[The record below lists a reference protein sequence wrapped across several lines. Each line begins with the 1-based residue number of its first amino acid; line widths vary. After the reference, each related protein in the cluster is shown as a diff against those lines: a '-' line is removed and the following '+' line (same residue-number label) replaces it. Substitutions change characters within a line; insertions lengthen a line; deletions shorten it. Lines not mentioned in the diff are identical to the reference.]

1 MRFGTILFS
10 LVLIILFITPGF
22 SQDYFAFESFDYPM
36 GTALD
41 TLIGEATDGWLG
53 PWDHFDLNDSAMYVA
68 DSNIVYDD
76 IDYLIPSKGLQM
88 TGGNIAAWGGQ
99 RYGRF
104 LDKTWPN
111 EDGLEF
117 WFSFVLVLSPDFSA
131 NGWAG
136 VGLWID
142 DTEQGNVGHEWGND
156 SLGLFTYS
164 PEGHSGY
171 KGQEGPQWYV
181 ARILMSG
188 DTLGQRTFLWV
199 TPDPEGGEPDTT
211 DADATADWDLRNGFN
226 RVVVHF
232 GNEIPGARMTVD
244 EIRVGTSWDYI
255 SADPNAL
262 PGQKNIQPYGFDLS
276 QNYPNPFNPATKI
289 EYLIQHKGKV
299 RLTVF
304 DLLGREIEVLVDDV
318 QNPGKHQV
326 VFSGANL
333 TSGVYFYKLMA
344 NNHTITKKMILMK

>member
-1 MRFGTILFS
+1 MRIGTLFLSLVFVFS
-10 LVLIILFITPGF
+10 LITVAI
-22 SQDYFAFESFDYPM
+22 SQDYFVYESFDYPM
-36 GTALD
+36 GTVLD
-41 TLIGEATDGWLG
+41 TLVGEATGGWG
-53 PWDHFDLNDSAMYVA
+53 GSWDHFDLNDSAMYVA

-111 EDGLEF
+111 DAGLEY
-117 WFSFVLVLSPDFSA
+117 WLSFVMVLSPDFSQ

-136 VGLWID
+136 VGLWTD
-142 DTEQGNVGHEWGND
+142 ATEQVNVGHEWGND

-164 PEGHSGY
+164 PEGHTAY

-181 ARILMSG
+181 ARIIMSG

-199 TPDPEGGEPDTT
+199 TPDPEGEEPDTNN
-211 DADATADWDLRNGFN
+211 ADAKANWNLRNGFN

-244 EIRVGTSWDYI
+244 EIRLGTSWNEI
-255 SADPNAL
+255 AADPNAL
-262 PGQKNIQPYGFDLS
+262 PGQKNLQPYEFDLS
-276 QNYPNPFNPATKI
+276 QNYPNPFNPTTKI
-289 EYLIQHKGKV
+289 EYSIHKKSKV
-299 RLTVF
+299 RLVVY
-304 DLLGREIEVLVDDV
+304 DLLGREIEVLVNNE

-326 VFSGANL
+326 VFSSANL
-333 TSGVYFYKLMA
+333 TSGIYFYKLSA
-344 NNHTITKKMILMK
+344 DNHNMTKKMMLMK

>member
-10 LVLIILFITPGF
+10 LVVIISLVTLSF
-22 SQDYFAFESFDYPM
+22 SQDYFAVESFDYPM
-36 GTALD
+36 GTSLD
-41 TLIGEATDGWLG
+41 TLAGEAGNGWG
-53 PWDHFDLNDSAMYVA
+53 GSWDHFADNDSAMYVA

-76 IDYLIPSKGLQM
+76 IDYLIPNKGLQM

-99 RYGRF
+99 RIGRF

-111 EDGLEF
+111 EEGLEY
-117 WFSFVLVLSPDFSA
+117 WVSFMMVLSPDFSQ

-142 DTEQGNVGHEWGND
+142 STEQGNIGHEWGND

-164 PEGHSGY
+164 PEGHTGY

-199 TPDPEGGEPDTT
+199 TPDPEGAEPDTNN
-211 DADATADWDLRNGFN
+211 ADAKANWDLRNGFN
-226 RVVVHF
+226 MVVIHF
-232 GNEIPGARMTVD
+232 GNEIPGARMSVD
-244 EIRVGTSWDYI
+244 EIRLGTSWEDI
-255 SADPNAL
+255 AADPNAL
-262 PGQKNIQPYGFDLS
+262 PGQKNIQPYDFDLS
-276 QNYPNPFNPATKI
+276 QNYPNPFNPSTKI
-289 EYLIQHKGKV
+289 EYSIQNKGKV
-299 RLTVF
+299 HLAVY
-304 DLLGREIEVLVDDV
+304 DLLGREVDVLVNGE
-318 QNPGKHQV
+318 QNAGRHEI

-333 TSGVYFYKLMA
+333 TSGIYFYKLTA
-344 NNHTITKKMILMK
+344 SNQTITKKMMLMK